1 MTVKLCT
8 EIGFKGDKK
17 KFAGAVDNLAKRQ
30 FYGPVKS
37 VLVSGNLTQG
47 KGRGRVAWIISSQSA
62 IAFVPLFIKELI
74 HFLVRLKIKNFFSI
88 LSR

>member
-47 KGRGRVAWIISSQSA
+47 KGRGRVAWIISSQSP
-62 IAFVPLFIKELI
+62 IAFVPFFIKELI
-74 HFLVRLKIKNFFSI
+74 HFLVRFKI
-88 LSR
+88 